1 MFFDQVGTM
10 ESLKNT
16 FMGNNK
22 AFCLLRERFVPS
34 RSTALCLFVCLGLCL
49 PSASPA
55 LAGKTT
61 FKTKI
66 GLMQV
71 YADNLFMVDENPD
84 DPKEESEEENG
95 LTEDGE
101 VRDQETQ
108 GGAVPGEEG
117 TQEEAPVEEGSGDAA
132 QNEEISNA
140 ETEANE
146 GEATNELVDKKLS
159 DWVRTYS
166 PELEMKY
173 ETERLQTV
181 SSVRFDIIRYN
192 QYSELDDIDQLY
204 KQTIAYELSPYTQ
217 VGADAAYSQD
227 SSPDRGLEE
236 ESGLLLGSTVRT
248 QQDYG
253 AWARHSLS
261 EYSML
266 DFSYKYSTES
276 FSNSSLDDLLDRLDE
291 EKAKEEGAKAEAEAQ
306 ERGETR
312 EEEPEEEDTPS
323 QAELRRE
330 RRESIDA
337 KNHSASLTLTREV
350 DWLTDSYVYA
360 NTQYLHQE
368 SKISIQDSAAF
379 VLGIGFNLSETI
391 SLNFDAG
398 LNYGRDQ
405 FDNRQL
411 RLLEESPYYEIEDV
425 AQTLDEWGPIAH
437 ARLNY
442 QGEWTNASLNASHDV
457 RPASGTGSLIKRTT
471 LHLQAGHQW
480 TEKFRVYSFASY
492 YHNKQDGI
500 LELPPVAAEEALT
513 FHNSIPELRD
523 RLEQELEEYYE
534 VDNTTYNFGLGFTYD
549 LSRIFSLRGEYAY
562 RINQNDV
569 KGSEAFG
576 NRFMLYLGTQFSTE

>member
-1 MFFDQVGTM
+1 MA
-10 ESLKNT
+10 LR
-16 FMGNNK
+16 
-22 AFCLLRERFVPS
+22 LLRGKLVSS
-34 RSTALCLFVCLGLCL
+34 RSTALYLFVSLGLYL
-49 PSASPA
+49 PAAPPA

-61 FKTKI
+61 FKTRI
-66 GLMQV
+66 GGMQV
-71 YADNLFMVDENPD
+71 YADNLFMVDEDPD
-84 DPKEESEEENG
+84 DPKEESEDENG
-95 LTEDGE
+95 QTENEE
-101 VRDQETQ
+101 VRDPEVQ
-108 GGAVPGEEG
+108 GEEVPREDE
-117 TQEEAPVEEGSGDAA
+117 TLEEAPVEEGTGSYET
-132 QNEEISNA
+132 QNEETNNV
-140 ETEANE
+140 ETAANE
-146 GEATNELVDKKLS
+146 GEVTNELVEKKLS
-159 DWVRTYS
+159 DWVTTYS

-192 QYSELDDIDQLY
+192 KYSELDDIDQLY
-204 KQTIAYELSPYTQ
+204 KQTIAYEVSPYTQ
-217 VGADAAYSQD
+217 IGADAAYSQD

-261 EYSML
+261 EYSVL

-276 FSNSSLDDLLDRLDE
+276 FSSSSLDDLLDRLDE
-291 EKAKEEGAKAEAEAQ
+291 EKAKEEEAEAL
-306 ERGETR
+306 ERGEVR
-312 EEEPEEEDTPS
+312 EEEAEEEDTPS

-457 RPASGTGSLIKRTT
+457 RPASGTGSLTKRTA

-500 LELPPVAAEEALT
+500 LELPPVAAEEALA

-523 RLEQELEEYYE
+523 RLEQELEEFYE
-534 VDNTTYNFGLGFTYD
+534 VDSTTYNFGLGFTYD

-569 KGSEAFG
+569 KGSEAYG
-576 NRFMLYLGTQFSTE
+576 NKFMIYLSTQFPTE